1 MIDIALFSKNI
12 WIAINESE
20 NYRRIIPTSKIVK
33 SDFYVIDIPPIAEGL
48 DSAQGGS
55 EGTGGGE
62 DFAPRIVNIFY
73 HFGAGAVN
81 QTDNIALEIMN
92 VSILRAIEL
101 HNSGAVLGVIA
112 SFVLGPASPSSKLP
126 TKCIKNRSLC
136 TWLLNEGIATS
147 IQMCS
152 IIPNVFKHLM
162 VCVSSEGGHSCSP
175 VFDTILGNKGVAR

>member
-48 DSAQGGS
+48 DSTEGGG

-62 DFAPRIVNIFY
+62 DFAPRIVDIFY
-73 HFGAGAVN
+73 HFGASAVN

-92 VSILRAIEL
+92 VSILRPVEL
-101 HNSGAVLGVIA
+101 NNGGTVLGVVIA
-112 SFVLGPASPSSKLP
+112 LSDAKLRARNPLDCCPKPALP
-126 TKCIKNRSLC
+126 QRESAGRTRSGGYC
-136 TWLLNEGIATS
+136 CPGS
-147 IQMCS
+147 CGRCS
-152 IIPNVFKHLM
+152 
-162 VCVSSEGGHSCSP
+162 CRGGCSW
-175 VFDTILGNKGVAR
+175 